1 MKVLI
6 LPSVVSTAWRD
17 DFKIFGLP
25 KRVLFQHLK
34 KSYKYRNH
42 VGLYDLTIEEFAKL
56 ANSNN
61 KKTNLETHG
70 DFEGSG
76 ITKK

>member
-1 MKVLI
+1 MKARI
-6 LPSVVSTAWRD
+6 LPSVVSTAWKD

-25 KRVLFQHLK
+25 KRVLYQHLK
-34 KSYKYRNH
+34 NYRNH
-42 VGLYDLTIEEFAKL
+42 IALYDLTIEEFAKL

-61 KKTNLETHG
+61 KKKNLKTHE
-70 DFEGSG
+70 DFKGFG